1 MRCSSFRSLTS
12 MVLPRLARGTSMRA
26 RAVAVRPMATGMTT
40 TRLETLSSGRLTW
53 SILRLR
59 VRKKRFA
66 GEGSKATMLARV
78 RRRSSTVHA
87 PTLAP
92 ISSNTPSGSPG
103 MGSDGRDEGTGTSRP
118 CHKRVY
124 MPQSRHDPLL
134 TIRSETT
141 CFHRDS
147 NFGSLA
153 RCAGTTWVVKSE
165 AHLASWREA
174 HALVEEHAAATYA
187 LAVPSEAGRGPAPA
201 LPAGSERRV
210 VDQCTHETSSTLIAK
225 GMLRRDRLLSRR
237 PRTPSSVAA
246 SHHVRQPAE
255 DALHGILRRQQH
267 KLNDNVGDAAPMHKH
282 VL

>member
-1 MRCSSFRSLTS
+1 MRAALGELSPCAHSAAIARTHLPCTSTLMSRVAPRPRGISRSSVSTGTSTVRTASELPPGTEPLPPGTEPLPPDTEPLPPGTEPSSVRCSSFRSLTS

-147 NFGSLA
+147 NL
-153 RCAGTTWVVKSE
+153 
-165 AHLASWREA
+165 
-174 HALVEEHAAATYA
+174 
-187 LAVPSEAGRGPAPA
+187 GR
-201 LPAGSERRV
+201 
-210 VDQCTHETSSTLIAK
+210 
-225 GMLRRDRLLSRR
+225 
-237 PRTPSSVAA
+237 
-246 SHHVRQPAE
+246 
-255 DALHGILRRQQH
+255 
-267 KLNDNVGDAAPMHKH
+267 
-282 VL
+282 